1 MMEQQV
7 KKVTIRKGKEAD
19 VHVVDKMPKGP
30 RVVISTYTAPNAQ
43 SYQQQVQP
51 A

>member
-19 VHVVDKMPKGP
+19 VHVVDKMPEGP
-30 RVVISTYTAPNAQ
+30 RVVAFAYTTPNT
-43 SYQQQVQP
+43 QP
-51 A
+51 Y